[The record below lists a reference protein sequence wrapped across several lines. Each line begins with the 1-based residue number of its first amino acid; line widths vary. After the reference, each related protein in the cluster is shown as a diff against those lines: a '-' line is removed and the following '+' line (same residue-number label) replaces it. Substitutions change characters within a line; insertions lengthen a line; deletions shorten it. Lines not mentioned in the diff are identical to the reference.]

1 MNVERRTIVGGRSR
15 SDRLV
20 GDFPRGI
27 EILLKK
33 ARVDS
38 TFRELVLQDPLT
50 AGQSIALDLK
60 PLEINILN
68 STPRSVLQKMID
80 NTRVPKQHVKTFRT
94 ARTAAVLALVLSST
108 VVMPTLASAGIEESP
123 SQGIEQVELAKERM
137 TAVQEALEAFRKEHG
152 RYPET
157 KEWFEI
163 PNPLAEYIP
172 TSVFYDPWKRR
183 FHYKAVKEGGKI
195 VNYTLE
201 SLGLDVESLHDNIP
215 CPIATDE
222 HRFTGVS
229 PIKILFPL
237 EGYTIT
243 INGKP
248 GGSDGAVQFQAE
260 HENEKVLVDWY
271 LNGVIVGS
279 TVKTHNLKLE
289 LGLGKHILLL
299 VYENEDSAIIHFSVA
314 EQEAS
319 R

>member
-33 ARVDS
+33 ACVDS
-38 TFRELVLQDPLT
+38 AFRKLVLQDPLI
-50 AGQSIALDLK
+50 AGQSIELDLK
-60 PLEINILN
+60 PLEINILKN
-68 STPRSVLQKMID
+68 TPRSVLQAMIA
-80 NTRVPKQHVKTFRT
+80 NTRVPKQHVKTFQT
-94 ARTAAVLALVLSST
+94 ARTAALLALVLSCT
-108 VVMPTLASAGIEESP
+108 AVMPTLAAGGIEESP
-123 SQGIEQVELAKERM
+123 SQGIQQVELAKERM

-157 KEWFEI
+157 KEWLEM
-163 PNPLAEYIP
+163 PNPLTAYIP
-172 TSVFYDPWKRR
+172 LSVFYDPWKRR

-215 CPIATDE
+215 CPIAADE

-229 PIKILFPL
+229 PIKILYPL
-237 EGYTIT
+237 AGYTIT

-248 GGSDGAVQFQAE
+248 GGSDGVVQFQAE
-260 HENEKVLVDWY
+260 HANEKVLVDWY
-271 LNGVIVGS
+271 LNGVKVGS

-289 LGLGKHILLL
+289 LGLGKHILIL
-299 VYENEDSAIIHFSVA
+299 VDENEDNASIHFSVA
-314 EQEAS
+314 EQEVAQ
-319 R
+319 

>member
-15 SDRLV
+15 SDRLF

-33 ARVDS
+33 ACVDS
-38 TFRELVLQDPLT
+38 AFRKLVLQDPLT

-68 STPRSVLQKMID
+68 NTPRSVLQRMIA

-108 VVMPTLASAGIEESP
+108 VVMPTLAAGGMEALPSP
-123 SQGIEQVELAKERM
+123 GIEQEELAKERM

-157 KEWFEI
+157 KEWSEI
-163 PNPLAEYIP
+163 PNPLDAYIP
-172 TSVFYDPWKRR
+172 PSVFYDPWKRR

-201 SLGLDVESLHDNIP
+201 SLGLDFESHHDNIP

-229 PIKILFPL
+229 PIKILYPV
-237 EGYTIT
+237 EGHTIT

-248 GGSDGAVQFQAE
+248 GGSDGILQFRAE

-271 LNGVIVGS
+271 LNGVKVGS
-279 TVKTHNLKLE
+279 TVKTHNLTME
-289 LGLGKHILLL
+289 LGWGKHILLL
-299 VYENEDSAIIHFSVA
+299 VDENEDSASIHFSVA